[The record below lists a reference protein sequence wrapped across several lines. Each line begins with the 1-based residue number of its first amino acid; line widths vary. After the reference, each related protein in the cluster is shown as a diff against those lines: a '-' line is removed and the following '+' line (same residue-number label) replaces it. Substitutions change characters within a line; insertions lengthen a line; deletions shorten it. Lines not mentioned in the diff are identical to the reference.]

1 MYFRFPITFHR
12 NLDLDLDQDLSTV
25 EPAIPL
31 LEPQLQGRCTVKSPL
46 CHSTTIMLN
55 VIEEADKLYQ
65 SLEINKLYDLLIKHK
80 DVMNYDIQ
88 WRLARVTHDKA
99 KYEKDKHKRQNLMLE
114 AFSYAE
120 KALELNSNSAHS
132 HRWYGALLHFTTEG
146 IGLKHKIKTAYKVRE
161 HFDKALE
168 LDPNDYISMHSIG
181 YWCFVFAERP
191 WYQRKIASALF
202 EALPEAS
209 YDEALQW
216 LLKAEEEKRNFMC
229 TNLLLIGKCYQ
240 HLHNKEKA
248 VEFLHRAAEYE
259 VKTPDDEDSKHEARE
274 LLKHM
279 GHGHLIQS
287 CFH

>member
-1 MYFRFPITFHR
+1 
-12 NLDLDLDQDLSTV
+12 
-25 EPAIPL
+25 
-31 LEPQLQGRCTVKSPL
+31 
-46 CHSTTIMLN
+46 MLK

-65 SLEINKLYDLLIKHK
+65 SLEIKKLYNVLIEHK
-80 DVMNYDIQ
+80 DLMNDEIQ

-99 KYEKDKHKRQNLMLE
+99 KHEKDKQKRQKLMLE

-161 HFDKALE
+161 HFDRALE

-181 YWCFVFAERP
+181 YWCYVFAERP

-209 YDEALQW
+209 YDEALEW
-216 LLKAEEEKRNFMC
+216 LLKAEEEKKNFMC

-248 VEFLHRAAEYE
+248 IEFLHRAAEYE
-259 VKTPDDEDSKHEARE
+259 IRTPDDEESKHEARD

-279 GHGHLIQS
+279 GHGHLIQG